1 MLSNNSDPARHDV
14 WIPTLKNLGV
24 GQDQDKKFPEQKQKW
39 NVGSASEA
47 RNGYPFSPLSYDSKN
62 NVRVIFGV
70 QKTEAAIQELVSLSL
85 SKWKKPDTYRKF
97 FVVWMTGHGVSNS
110 LISTWFAGSSDSK
123 KDNLTTLSSSDVL
136 LSGIASGLKRHEK
149 KLTGFHI
156 IVFFD
161 WCSALAANAN
171 NQFADLWESDKSFD
185 CLDDFEN
192 VSILGWT
199 GAATVTEEF
208 SQMQWLGAN
217 HDLIGD
223 DALKALCTGCVA
235 PLRRLSIFQGQLIQH
250 SLFAKNTVT
259 QVPVHNKNTNLK

>member
-1 MLSNNSDPARHDV
+1 MLSKNNDPARYDV

-24 GQDQDKKFPEQKQKW
+24 EQDEDKKFPYQKQKW
-39 NVGSASEA
+39 NIGSASEV
-47 RNGYPFSPLSYDSKN
+47 RIGYPFSPLSYDSKN

-70 QKTEAAIQELVSLSL
+70 QRTEAAIQELVSLSL
-85 SKWKKPDTYRKF
+85 TKWKKTDNYRKF
-97 FVVWMTGHGVSNS
+97 FVVWLTGHGVPNS
-110 LISTWFAGSSDSK
+110 LISTWFAGSSDTK
-123 KDNLTTLSSSDVL
+123 KDHLTTSCSCDVL

-149 KLTGFHI
+149 KLSGFHT

-171 NQFADLWESDKSFD
+171 SQFADLWESDTFD

-217 HDLIGD
+217 HDLVSD
-223 DALKALCTGCVA
+223 DALKAMCTGCVA
-235 PLRRLSIFQGQLIQH
+235 PLRRLSIVRGKLAQN
-250 SLFAKNTVT
+250 SLFTKNTVI
-259 QVPVHNKNTNLK
+259 QVPLHSKNMKEK